1 MFKFYKMFY
10 LILFFIVSLQVLK
23 SDSILSER
31 YHTYNEIDSILYYG
45 GDSFL
50 AKLDMVKIVKIY
62 PSSEWIGKLAEQN
75 FADWNM
81 DNPFELVPDYTA
93 PFLSN

>member
-1 MFKFYKMFY
+1 
-10 LILFFIVSLQVLK
+10 
-23 SDSILSER
+23 
-31 YHTYNEIDSILYYG
+31 
-45 GDSFL
+45 
-50 AKLDMVKIVKIY
+50 MVKIVKIY